1 VDFILK
7 DCSAGVLW
15 EIWWMV
21 SAWMLMD
28 VAVPSNNLMELL
40 YASLVTLHISTNI
53 LWMVNADA
61 KRENS

>member
-28 VAVPSNNLMELL
+28 VAAPSNNLMELL

-53 LWMVNADA
+53 LWMVNVDA